1 MTGSTSEGI
10 RVLTRRVDR
19 SIRDSGKGV
28 TPDPRTTRNFNKPF
42 GFHPGTQSI
51 RSSARSPGP
60 RRTTTFGETETEDR
74 RQEPSSPSDIE
85 MEVPTEKEG
94 PKPRT
99 GIATPANRRP
109 KAGPKLFRDRPSGR
123 STDPAKVDLRKRELT
138 QIPKLDIEGETTTP
152 QKASTLARRLKATDL
167 VRVQSTT
174 DRARDSAENTHSRRD
189 LRGIEGL
196 TSFSSFTLTGRGDNA
211 FSQVFNKTDTVTP
224 LRPRISHGV

>member
-1 MTGSTSEGI
+1 M
-10 RVLTRRVDR
+10 TRRVDR

-42 GFHPGTQSI
+42 VFHPGTQSI

-99 GIATPANRRP
+99 AIATPTNRRP

-123 STDPAKVDLRKRELT
+123 STDPVKVDLRKRELT
-138 QIPKLDIEGETTTP
+138 QIPKLDIEGETTTL
-152 QKASTLARRLKATDL
+152 QQSGTLARRLKATNL
-167 VRVQSTT
+167 FRVQSTT
-174 DRARDSAENTHSRRD
+174 DRARDSAKNSHSRRD
-189 LRGIEGL
+189 LRGIEDL
-196 TSFSSFTLTGRGDNA
+196 TSFGIFTLTDRGNLT
-211 FSQVFNKTDTVTP
+211 FSQVFKKTD
-224 LRPRISHGV
+224 LRLH